1 VFEFLRNRN
10 LDSNDFFAN
19 RAGRANPAFTQNTF
33 GTAVGGPV
41 VIPGYN
47 GRNKTFWFFN
57 YEGLRLRQA
66 KTATGSY
73 LSPAQMAGNLADDSA
88 GTGILLTSS
97 PPCIANPGSRKCH
110 DAIEPL

>member
-41 VIPGYN
+41 VIPGYKV
-47 GRNKTFWFFN
+47 GT
-57 YEGLRLRQA
+57 RLS
-66 KTATGSY
+66 GS
-73 LSPAQMAGNLADDSA
+73 LITKGSA
-88 GTGILLTSS
+88 
-97 PPCIANPGSRKCH
+97 
-110 DAIEPL
+110 